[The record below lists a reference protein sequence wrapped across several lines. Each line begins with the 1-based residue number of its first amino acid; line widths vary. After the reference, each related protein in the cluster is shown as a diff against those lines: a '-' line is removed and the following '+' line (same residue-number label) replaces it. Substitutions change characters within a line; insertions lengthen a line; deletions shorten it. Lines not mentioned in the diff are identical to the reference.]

1 MSVVYRGGVDGKVR
15 IARFNETT
23 LEWGTPEVV
32 QSASSGSV
40 ARLQAETHPTPGA
53 GIDMNGRYTAVVWDT
68 PGEES
73 DNWRYVFLTY
83 AESGEAGFRSQIAID
98 GTDPSSVGSQDV
110 FVAVRRDT

>member
-53 GIDMNGRYTAVVWDT
+53 GIDMNGRYTAAVWDT
-68 PGEES
+68 PGEEAA
-73 DNWRYVFLTY
+73 NCRNGFLTY
-83 AESGEAGFRSQIAID
+83 AVSGEAGFRSPIAIA
-98 GTDPSSVGSQDV
+98 GTD
-110 FVAVRRDT
+110 ARTLVREEVIV